1 MEGILLTGVRDVNR
15 SMNQQRKKG
24 PKFDLELALPQ
35 ARRLARHLWKH
46 FKEDRLFEEAASLSY
61 TSLLALVPL
70 LAVIFGVVSI
80 FPVFSQWSEKFK
92 DFVFSNFV
100 PAAGETVSQ
109 YMDTFLDSVSGLTLP
124 GTIVLIVTALLL
136 MFRIEVAFNKIWRVT
151 EPRTITGR
159 IVMYWAVLT
168 LFPIMVGGAVVLGA
182 QNIFSVLGLDG
193 EFSAG
198 VERVGIFFLM
208 WMAFTLIFALVPNRK
223 VKFRDS
229 IVGAFLTTLLFE
241 IAKSAFVAY
250 VTNANY
256 AVIYGALATVPIFL
270 FWLYLVWSVVLL
282 GASLAASLTTFE
294 DLSRTEV
301 EWPHRLE
308 LQLVFRLLGH
318 LWEAQRKGKGIHV
331 ADLMEEEKQV
341 SENQLREM
349 LNDLRAAD
357 VVAHHPDDG
366 WCLLRDLQELSF
378 GELLAA
384 GGYYLP
390 IVEADECPRDGP
402 WDETFCAALSTI
414 RDRGEEAL
422 NQPLRDMFKKQ

>member
-1 MEGILLTGVRDVNR
+1 MEGILLTGARDVNR
-15 SMNQQRKKG
+15 TMSKQNKPGQ
-24 PKFDLELALPQ
+24 KFDLELALAQ

-70 LAVIFGVVSI
+70 LAVIFGVISI
-80 FPVFSQWSEKFK
+80 FPVFSEWSEQFK
-92 DFVFSNFV
+92 NFVFSNFV

-109 YMDTFLDSVSGLTLP
+109 YMDTFLSSVSKLTLP

-136 MFRIEVAFNKIWRVT
+136 MFRIEIAFNKIWRVT
-151 EPRTITGR
+151 EPRTLTGR
-159 IVMYWAVLT
+159 VVMYWAVLT
-168 LFPIMVGGAVVLGA
+168 LCPIMVGAAVALGA
-182 QNIFSVLGLDG
+182 QNLLAALNLDG

-198 VERVGIFFLM
+198 VQRFGIFLLM
-208 WMAFTLIFALVPNRK
+208 WMAFTLIFVLVPNRK
-223 VKFRDS
+223 VKFRDA

-294 DLSRTEV
+294 DLSRTDV

-308 LQLVFRLLGH
+308 LQLVFRLVGH

-331 ADLMEEEKQV
+331 EDLMEQEKQV
-341 SENQLREM
+341 SESQLREV
-349 LNDLRAAD
+349 LIDLRAAD
-357 VVAHHPDDG
+357 VVAHHPEDG

-390 IVEADECPRDGP
+390 IAEADTCPRDGP
-402 WDETFCAALSTI
+402 WDETFCAALDTI
-414 RDRGEEAL
+414 SERGEEAL
-422 NQPLRDMFKKQ
+422 GRSLRDMYKEK